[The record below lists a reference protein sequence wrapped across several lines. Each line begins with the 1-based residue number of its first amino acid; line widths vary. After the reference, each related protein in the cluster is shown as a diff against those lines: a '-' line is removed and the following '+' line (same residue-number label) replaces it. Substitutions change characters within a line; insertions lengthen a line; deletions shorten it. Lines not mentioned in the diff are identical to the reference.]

1 MDAMTATIVWGVL
14 WFVLIGAFPVI
25 GFLLGGIISIASDAD
40 EDLTTMWAFLGWVV
54 GGAAAV
60 FALIQ
65 FILQIVSFVKLLT

>member
-14 WFVLIGAFPVI
+14 WFIAIGAFPVI
-25 GFLLGGIISIASDAD
+25 GFLLVGIVSVLLGTD
-40 EDLTTMWAFLGWVV
+40 EDLTALWAFLGWVV

>member
-25 GFLLGGIISIASDAD
+25 GFLAGMLIALVSGAD
-40 EDLTTMWAFLGWVV
+40 EDFATLWAFLGWVV